1 MTSELYKCTE
11 PARKPGSPII
21 ATTIIATKRS
31 RKGLLAIIAACC
43 TVAILA
49 SGQSPV
55 SEYSVKAAYLFNF
68 GKFVRFASAE
78 GGESRATF
86 DLCIIGEDPLGRSLD
101 EITANEKLDGKPVR
115 VTRFK
120 SAAEAR
126 GCGIAYIS
134 AAEGSHVDSDLQALS
149 GQQVLT
155 VSDSND
161 FLRRGG
167 MIQFVNVANHVRFA
181 VNLDA
186 ARKAH
191 ISLSSELLRVAISVN
206 GDAPT
211 EVRR

>member
-1 MTSELYKCTE
+1 MTSELYKRAE
-11 PARKPGSPII
+11 PARKAGSPMMV
-21 ATTIIATKRS
+21 TKRS
-31 RKGLLAIIAACC
+31 RKGLPAIIAACC

-49 SGQSPV
+49 SAQSPV

-68 GKFVRFASAE
+68 GKFVRFASTE
-78 GGESRATF
+78 GGVSQSTF
-86 DLCIIGEDPLGRSLD
+86 DLCIIGEDPLGHSLD
-101 EITANEKLDGKPVR
+101 EITANEKLDGRPVR

-120 SAAEAR
+120 SATEAR

-134 AAEGSHVDSDLQALS
+134 AAEGSHVDSDLQALN
-149 GQQVLT
+149 GQEVLT

-191 ISLSSELLRVAISVN
+191 ITLSSELLRVAISVN
-206 GDAPT
+206 GEAPT

>member
-1 MTSELYKCTE
+1 MISEVNIFNGK
-11 PARKPGSPII
+11 ARDTGSRRV
-21 ATTIIATKRS
+21 AGLRG
-31 RKGLLAIIAACC
+31 RKGILAIIAACC
-43 TVAILA
+43 TIAILA
-49 SGQSPV
+49 SAQPPV

-68 GKFVRFASAE
+68 GKFVRFTSAE
-78 GGESRATF
+78 GVESRPTF

-115 VTRFK
+115 VARLK
-120 SAAEAR
+120 SAEEAR

-134 AAEGSHVDSDLQALS
+134 AAEGSRVDSDLQALR
-149 GQQVLT
+149 GHEVLT

-161 FLRRGG
+161 FLRHGG
-167 MIQFVNVANHVRFA
+167 MIQFVNVAKHVRFA
-181 VNLDA
+181 VNLEA
-186 ARKAH
+186 AHKAH